1 MSTNPRRRHSFP
13 GHRVAALAVLLAIGL
28 SSPVLSAYGPAR
40 GDRTAATSA
49 AVASEA
55 TTDATPSV
63 NRRYTFSWRFVD
75 GDAMAPRGGTTRG
88 PEPTLAPSPSE
99 RFKRLAEMPP
109 GKARDR
115 AAILAMAGDYRVSF
129 DFLEVAGFTGERQ
142 PQRPYQS
149 WATERVIVVEDS
161 PDRIVLQHV
170 LLMRFLGEDGT
181 VSEPMLTKH
190 WRQDWRWE
198 PEHVFEYLGDATWQR
213 RAVPESERR
222 GAWAQDVFQVDDS
235 PRYSGVGRWE
245 HRANY
250 STWTAG
256 DGARPLPRREW
267 SVRKDYG
274 LLHGSNR
281 HTITPDGWVHEQLNQ
296 KIVSLADPRVVAREF
311 GFNRYEAIADDLA
324 EAGRYWEATA
334 PMWAIVRAR
343 WDALLATGQPVAL
356 KAEPDQ
362 GALFIPLFEK
372 AQAIADGKAEMSRAG
387 IEALVDAYLRD
398 AGEPQS

>member
-1 MSTNPRRRHSFP
+1 MSTNLRDRLSRP
-13 GHRVAALAVLLAIGL
+13 GHRAAALAILLATCL
-28 SSPVLSAYGPAR
+28 FSPLLSAHGPAR
-40 GDRTAATSA
+40 GDATAASTA
-49 AVASEA
+49 AVASDA
-55 TTDATPSV
+55 TTVATPPAD
-63 NRRYTFSWRFVD
+63 RRYTFSWRFVD

-88 PEPTLAPSPSE
+88 PEPTLAPSPSD
-99 RFKRLAEMPP
+99 RFQRLVEMPT

-129 DFLEVAGFTGERQ
+129 DFLEVAGFTGERK
-142 PQRPYQS
+142 PERPYQS
-149 WATERVIVVEDS
+149 WATERVIVVEDT

-170 LLMRFLGEDGT
+170 LVMRFLGKDGT

-198 PEHVFEYLGDATWQR
+198 PEHVFDYRGDATWQR

-235 PRYSGVGRWE
+235 PRYSGFGRWE

-250 STWTAG
+250 STWTG
-256 DGARPLPRREW
+256 GEGARPLPRREW

-274 LLHGSNR
+274 LLYGSNR
-281 HTITPDGWVHEQLNQ
+281 HTITPDGWVHEQFNQ
-296 KIVSLADPRVVAREF
+296 KTVSLADPRVVAREF

-334 PMWAIVRAR
+334 PMWAIVRGR
-343 WDALLATGQPVAL
+343 WDALLGTGQPVAL

-372 AQAIADGKAEMSRAG
+372 AQAIADGKAEVSRDE

-398 AGEPQS
+398 ARETQS